1 MPFNKLS
8 AVVVIQNATVHHLKK
23 AIQRH
28 ISLKLF
34 REGGLHII
42 SWTEA
47 NRESSTSHIKSLRK
61 MKLTRFYPRQN
72 IEPLGS
78 VCICVGSLPVG
89 LDTSKYKILI
99 GNVLGETMEF
109 CEVKSVFSSCAWTVP
124 PWKPT
129 PSNTGKLQKWWR
141 SGGRHVHSFPET
153 AQPLS
158 SVQPLRGRPIIRA
171 S

>member
-28 ISLKLF
+28 ILLKLS
-34 REGGLHII
+34 REGGLHIV

-47 NRESSTSHIKSLRK
+47 NRESSTSHIKSVRK
-61 MKLTRFYPRQN
+61 MKPTIFYLRQN

-78 VCICVGSLPVG
+78 LCICIGSLPVG

-99 GNVLGETMEF
+99 GNILGETMEF
-109 CEVKSVFSSCAWTVP
+109 CEVKSVFSSCE
-124 PWKPT
+124 
-129 PSNTGKLQKWWR
+129 
-141 SGGRHVHSFPET
+141 FM
-153 AQPLS
+153 LS
-158 SVQPLRGRPIIRA
+158 DLFLISV